1 MTMNSHAMKSA
12 VLAGGVV
19 ALLLFLGSGP
29 ALAGPTQ
36 TAQGIM
42 VDLNAAGQ
50 FAIVNTQLWKF
61 NVTTA
66 GTYFV
71 NEWDDNPPTVSTQFT
86 GPNVCTPP
94 TPATPPPPA
103 PDSSKVTGPTGAATT
118 QKCTFLDGGTLTGS
132 SYTQTAT
139 ATTSCTSDNK
149 TRTRKDTFTYTYNV
163 TPDTDLDEDLST
175 QSFGVVP
182 FTAWDLVSTTGPD
195 TASITITAKI
205 AGESVVQST
214 KFPSPGKFSF
224 SLHNRDGSSRVTN
237 LQLFVNGVLAA
248 TPGSTPVENCP
259 SCLPDDPGAV
269 DFLYTT
275 NAGSNGV
282 TSLLKDGDA
291 RTILNTDVFPGN
303 NDGGADGRALAIAV
317 MDPVHLDLPPG
328 TYTITL
334 TGTVKGNNALS
345 DINFSVTQTI
355 NIVTPGCVG

>member
-1 MTMNSHAMKSA
+1 
-12 VLAGGVV
+12 
-19 ALLLFLGSGP
+19 
-29 ALAGPTQ
+29 
-36 TAQGIM
+36 M

-66 GTYFV
+66 GTYFI
-71 NEWDDNPPTVSTQFT
+71 NAWDGNPPTVSIQCT
-86 GPNVCTPP
+86 GSANCTPSTPP
-94 TPATPPPPA
+94 TPPAPA
-103 PDSSKVTGPTGAATT
+103 PDPSKVTGPTGAATT

-132 SYTQTAT
+132 SYTQTVT
-139 ATTSCTSDNK
+139 VTTNCTDGHK
-149 TRTRKDTFTYTYNV
+149 TKTCKYTFTYTYNV
-163 TPDTDLDEDLST
+163 TPDTDLDGDLST

-182 FTAWDLVSTTGPD
+182 FTAWDLVSTTGPS

-214 KFPSPGKFSF
+214 QFPSPGKFSF

-248 TPGSTPVENCP
+248 TPGSTLEENCP
-259 SCLPDDPGAV
+259 GCLRGDLGAV
-269 DFLYTT
+269 DFSYAT

-291 RTILNTDVFPGN
+291 RTILNNDVFPGN
-303 NDGGADGRALAIAV
+303 DDGGADGRALARAV

-334 TGTVKGNNALS
+334 TGTVKGNNALR

-355 NIVTPGCVG
+355 NIVTPGCGG